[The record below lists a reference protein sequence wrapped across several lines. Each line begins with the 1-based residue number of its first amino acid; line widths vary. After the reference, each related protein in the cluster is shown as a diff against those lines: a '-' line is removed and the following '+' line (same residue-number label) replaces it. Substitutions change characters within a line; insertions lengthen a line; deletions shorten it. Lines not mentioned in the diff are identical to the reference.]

1 MLNAIFECLVHSST
15 KAGRSA
21 DLAAAT
27 KSSSVAAEAANFT
40 FARRSSCFLCEPTSV
55 IKIPLS
61 QQLKVM
67 NNALGLVRSVYRFL
81 LPLDDLQV
89 QNSDAVQN
97 RNQKQ
102 GDKGGNPKATNLRIT
117 QRLPERAS
125 VNGKREESDDGCS
138 DRNHHWPQT
147 LNTRIA

>member
-15 KAGRSA
+15 KAGRSP
-21 DLAAAT
+21 DLAATT

-40 FARRSSCFLCEPTSV
+40 FARNSSCFLCESAFV

-61 QQLKVM
+61 QQPKVM
-67 NNALGLVRSVYRFL
+67 NNALGLIRSVYRFL

-97 RNQKQ
+97 RNHKHL
-102 GDKGGNPKATNLRIT
+102 DKAAHPTPTTLLIPQPLP
-117 QRLPERAS
+117 QRPPSTA
-125 VNGKREESDDGCS
+125 
-138 DRNHHWPQT
+138 H
-147 LNTRIA
+147 